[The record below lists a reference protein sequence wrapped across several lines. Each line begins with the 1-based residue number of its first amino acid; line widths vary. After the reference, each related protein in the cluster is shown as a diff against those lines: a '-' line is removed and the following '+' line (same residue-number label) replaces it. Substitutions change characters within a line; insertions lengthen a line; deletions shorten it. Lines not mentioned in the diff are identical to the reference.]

1 MEKYLKVLEFDK
13 IEEAP
18 KEIETPAAVEK
29 KETVQVQEKAENK
42 NQDSPTNITDIGSII
57 DLELAKEHN
66 STDEED
72 DKE

>member
-1 MEKYLKVLEFDK
+1 MEANALSNMQ
-13 IEEAP
+13 
-18 KEIETPAAVEK
+18 
-29 KETVQVQEKAENK
+29 TVKQEKTENK
-42 NQDSPTNITDIGSII
+42 NQDSPTNIIDIGSII